1 MAFLS
6 AVKVL
11 LAVGTNREPFF
22 SFRQESKLIRWKAAI
37 SATFSSLLY
46 SSQPIAA
53 CISLVTMMA
62 TGTELT
68 SYNSFMI
75 LSLISTLRAT
85 VSWNMS
91 QSVAML
97 ADFAAA
103 VVRVQNL
110 LNIVDQSNHTSVQ
123 KVFAKEEDKMPKTGD
138 FLDLRGENDDDF
150 VLREGVD
157 ISLRNVLCSWTN
169 DQNKPTLKSL
179 CLSVEKG
186 DLLFITGP
194 VGCGKTSLLQAILEE
209 IPLINGRIFCQ
220 GKIAWVGQDPWVFS
234 GSIRD
239 NILFGEPFDTER
251 YHTILQASDLNED
264 LQGFPEGDMTHV
276 GERGIVLSGG
286 QQARVALARAVYS
299 NADVYLLDDPLSAVD
314 PKVGRHIFKACIS
327 SFLGDKTR
335 VMVTHNLQLL
345 KDTSNVIVVMEEG
358 TIVAQ
363 GNSESLLKPGIDFD
377 VIERSAEK
385 KRTTSM
391 VENSRTRA
399 DTDIERIA
407 NEEFVQ
413 LETVEEGRAF
423 GSVSWRIH
431 WRYIRAGMNTVL
443 PVALMMFF
451 IVVQGWFLLS

>member
-1 MAFLS
+1 
-6 AVKVL
+6 
-11 LAVGTNREPFF
+11 
-22 SFRQESKLIRWKAAI
+22 
-37 SATFSSLLY
+37 
-46 SSQPIAA
+46 
-53 CISLVTMMA
+53 MA

-68 SYNSFMI
+68 SYNTFMI

-103 VVRVQNL
+103 VARVQNL
-110 LNIVDQSNHTSVQ
+110 LNIVDQSHHTSVQ
-123 KVFAKEEDKMPKTGD
+123 KIFAKEEDKMPNNRESSTIHRTGD
-138 FLDLRGENDDDF
+138 FPDLRGENDDDF

-157 ISLRNVLCSWTN
+157 ISLGNVLCSWTN

-220 GKIAWVGQDPWVFS
+220 GKIAWIGQDPWVFS

-251 YHTILQASDLNED
+251 YHTILLACDLNED
-264 LQGFPEGDMTHV
+264 LQGFPEGDMTRV

-286 QQARVALARAVYS
+286 QKARVALARAVYS

-314 PKVGRHIFKACIS
+314 PKVGCHIFKACIS
-327 SFLGDKTR
+327 NFLGDKTR

-345 KDTSNVIVVMEEG
+345 KDTSNVIVVMKEG

-363 GNSESLLKPGIDFD
+363 GNSESLIKSGIDFD

-391 VENSRTRA
+391 AENSRTRA
-399 DTDIERIA
+399 DTDLERIA

-413 LETVEEGRAF
+413 LETVEEDRAF
-423 GSVSWRIH
+423 GSVSWRIY

-443 PVALMMFF
+443 AVALMMFF
-451 IVVQGWFLLS
+451 VVVQGWFLFS